1 MDLARVFD
9 GKKFMWDGRSYDDEQ
24 EMNRV
29 KQEYL
34 SKGFEVESVE
44 EEGKYYLFSRRVV
57 KEVIVNGSP
66 T

>member
-24 EMNRV
+24 ELNQV

-34 SKGFEVESVE
+34 SQGFEVESVE

>member
-9 GKKFMWDGRSYDDEQ
+9 GKKFMWDGRSYDNEQ
-24 EMNRV
+24 EMNQA

-34 SKGFEVESVE
+34 SQGFEVESAE
-44 EEGKYYLFSRRVV
+44 EEGKYYLLSRRVV

>member
-24 EMNRV
+24 EMNWV

-34 SKGFEVESVE
+34 SQGFEVESVE
-44 EEGKYYLFSRRVV
+44 EEGKYYLFSRRLV

>member
-24 EMNRV
+24 EMNRIN
-29 KQEYL
+29 QEYL
-34 SKGFEVESVE
+34 SRGFEVQSLE

-66 T
+66 I

>member
-9 GKKFMWDGRSYDDEQ
+9 GKKFMWDGRSYENER

-34 SKGFEVESVE
+34 NQGFEVESSE

>member
-29 KQEYL
+29 KREYL
-34 SKGFEVESVE
+34 SQGFEVESVE
-44 EEGKYYLFSRRVV
+44 EEGKYYLFSRRLV
-57 KEVIVNGSP
+57 KEVVVNGSP